1 MREYD
6 AKIPDDIKK
15 EVNTDMNALRDIL
28 KNEKSTPEEIKKATE
43 TLSTHAQ
50 KIGEVIYK
58 AAGEEGKG
66 TGDKGKGENVVDAE
80 VVDEKDK

>member
-66 TGDKGKGENVVDAE
+66 DTAKKENVVDAE
-80 VVDEKDK
+80 VVDEKEKK